1 MLFPPP
7 QGFPKLFI
15 NNWFPSCISAKKAG
29 NRRDG
34 TKRLSWIRSNKKGL
48 RYGRFCSFQC
58 FKIWPDCLN
67 FKHWPILS
75 SASGALLI
83 SWTQYTC
90 IIRSELSFT
99 VKSTLN
105 YNRVLQQKKKKKKRI
120 NQLYPDQ
127 TPLYATSDQDVHGL
141 GINLSNLGPTNRVDQ
156 NKKEEEENGCV
167 QAVHSFIT
175 LSKATFDLLD
185 TPTAPGC
192 FAVSVYSH
200 VSHKRINYQITVTDN
215 SC

>member
-1 MLFPPP
+1 M
-7 QGFPKLFI
+7 
-15 NNWFPSCISAKKAG
+15 
-29 NRRDG
+29 
-34 TKRLSWIRSNKKGL
+34 
-48 RYGRFCSFQC
+48 
-58 FKIWPDCLN
+58 
-67 FKHWPILS
+67 S

-83 SWTQYTC
+83 
-90 IIRSELSFT
+90 FT

-105 YNRVLQQKKKKKKRI
+105 YTRVLRQSTTTTTKKRI

-127 TPLYATSDQDVHGL
+127 TPLYATSDQEVHGL
-141 GINLSNLGPTNRVDQ
+141 GINLSDLGPTNRVDQ
-156 NKKEEEENGCV
+156 NKKEEAENRCG

-200 VSHKRINYQITVTDN
+200 VSHKRIIIRLPLLMIRVNRLFTAQRSVK
-215 SC
+215 C

>member
-1 MLFPPP
+1 MP
-7 QGFPKLFI
+7 
-15 NNWFPSCISAKKAG
+15 
-29 NRRDG
+29 
-34 TKRLSWIRSNKKGL
+34 
-48 RYGRFCSFQC
+48 
-58 FKIWPDCLN
+58 
-67 FKHWPILS
+67 

-83 SWTQYTC
+83 
-90 IIRSELSFT
+90 FT

-105 YNRVLQQKKKKKKRI
+105 YTRVLRQSTKKKKKRS

-141 GINLSNLGPTNRVDQ
+141 GIHLSNLGPTNRVDQ

-167 QAVHSFIT
+167 QAVHSFNT

-185 TPTAPGC
+185 MPTAPGC

-200 VSHKRINYQITVTDN
+200 VSHKRINSQTTVTDD

>member
-1 MLFPPP
+1 MP
-7 QGFPKLFI
+7 
-15 NNWFPSCISAKKAG
+15 
-29 NRRDG
+29 
-34 TKRLSWIRSNKKGL
+34 
-48 RYGRFCSFQC
+48 
-58 FKIWPDCLN
+58 
-67 FKHWPILS
+67 

-83 SWTQYTC
+83 
-90 IIRSELSFT
+90 FT

-105 YNRVLQQKKKKKKRI
+105 YTRVLRQSTKKQKQKKS

-141 GINLSNLGPTNRVDQ
+141 GIHLSNLGPTNRVDQ

-167 QAVHSFIT
+167 QAVHSFII

-200 VSHKRINYQITVTDN
+200 VSHKRINYQTTVTDD

>member
-1 MLFPPP
+1 MP
-7 QGFPKLFI
+7 
-15 NNWFPSCISAKKAG
+15 
-29 NRRDG
+29 
-34 TKRLSWIRSNKKGL
+34 
-48 RYGRFCSFQC
+48 
-58 FKIWPDCLN
+58 
-67 FKHWPILS
+67 

-83 SWTQYTC
+83 
-90 IIRSELSFT
+90 FT

-105 YNRVLQQKKKKKKRI
+105 YTRVLRQSTKKKKKS

-141 GINLSNLGPTNRVDQ
+141 GIHLSNLGPTNRVDR

-167 QAVHSFIT
+167 QAVHSFII

-185 TPTAPGC
+185 TPTALGC

-200 VSHKRINYQITVTDN
+200 VSHKRINYQTTVTDD

>member
-1 MLFPPP
+1 MP
-7 QGFPKLFI
+7 
-15 NNWFPSCISAKKAG
+15 
-29 NRRDG
+29 
-34 TKRLSWIRSNKKGL
+34 
-48 RYGRFCSFQC
+48 
-58 FKIWPDCLN
+58 
-67 FKHWPILS
+67 

-83 SWTQYTC
+83 
-90 IIRSELSFT
+90 FT

-105 YNRVLQQKKKKKKRI
+105 YTRVLRQSTKKKK

-141 GINLSNLGPTNRVDQ
+141 GIYLSNLGPTNRVDQ

-200 VSHKRINYQITVTDN
+200 VSHKRINYQTTVTDD

>member
-1 MLFPPP
+1 MP
-7 QGFPKLFI
+7 
-15 NNWFPSCISAKKAG
+15 
-29 NRRDG
+29 
-34 TKRLSWIRSNKKGL
+34 
-48 RYGRFCSFQC
+48 
-58 FKIWPDCLN
+58 
-67 FKHWPILS
+67 

-83 SWTQYTC
+83 
-90 IIRSELSFT
+90 FT

-105 YNRVLQQKKKKKKRI
+105 YTRVLRQTTTKKKS

-141 GINLSNLGPTNRVDQ
+141 GIYLSNLGPTNRVDQ

-200 VSHKRINYQITVTDN
+200 VSHKRINYQTTVTDD

>member
-1 MLFPPP
+1 MP
-7 QGFPKLFI
+7 
-15 NNWFPSCISAKKAG
+15 
-29 NRRDG
+29 
-34 TKRLSWIRSNKKGL
+34 
-48 RYGRFCSFQC
+48 
-58 FKIWPDCLN
+58 
-67 FKHWPILS
+67 

-83 SWTQYTC
+83 
-90 IIRSELSFT
+90 FT

-105 YNRVLQQKKKKKKRI
+105 YTRVLRQSTKKKNKKKKS

-141 GINLSNLGPTNRVDQ
+141 GIHLSNLGPTNRVDQ
-156 NKKEEEENGCV
+156 NKKEEEENGRV

-175 LSKATFDLLD
+175 PSKATFDLLD

-192 FAVSVYSH
+192 FAVSGYSH
-200 VSHKRINYQITVTDN
+200 VSHKLINYQTTVTDD